1 MALAV
6 RYPFYKVNKEIN
18 KVIGSDLISSNKTQM
33 VEDYANMLYVNLIY
47 NVGWGAGK
55 SAVRQLKYNSDSDT
69 GVLYRK

>member
-1 MALAV
+1 
-6 RYPFYKVNKEIN
+6 
-18 KVIGSDLISSNKTQM
+18 M

-69 GVLYRK
+69 GVLNRK